1 MKNNEVRAQGIKGFA
16 AALRGVYTAKNFRKP
31 FGATMIY
38 AQVHLTLPSWV
49 QDFNVQRD
57 FSTPEAKVGFAI
69 ELAEA
74 NVAAA
79 SGGPFGAAVFD
90 QDHRLI
96 SIGVNRVVPSNTSVA
111 HAEMMAF
118 MTAQH
123 RCNRFR
129 LNGDGGKFT
138 LATSA
143 QPCCMCYGASVW
155 AGVGEVLIGARASDV
170 EELSEF
176 DEGPLPND
184 WVGEWRKRGISAQV
198 DILRE
203 QARNVFHKYRAAQG
217 TGY

>member
-1 MKNNEVRAQGIKGFA
+1 
-16 AALRGVYTAKNFRKP
+16 
-31 FGATMIY
+31 MIY

-49 QDFNVQRD
+49 QDVDVQRD
-57 FSTPEAKVGFAI
+57 FSTPQAKVAFAI
-69 ELAEA
+69 ELALG

-79 SGGPFGAAVFD
+79 SGGPFGAAIFD

-96 SIGVNRVVPSNTSVA
+96 SIGVNRVVPSNTSIA

-143 QPCCMCYGASVW
+143 QPCCMCYGATVW
-155 AGVGEVLIGARASDV
+155 AGVDEVLIGARASDV

-176 DEGPLPND
+176 DEGPLPSD
-184 WVGEWRKRGISAQV
+184 WVGELNKRGISVQT
-198 DILRE
+198 DLLRE
-203 QARNVFHKYRAAQG
+203 QAREVFHKYKAAQG
-217 TGY
+217 SSY